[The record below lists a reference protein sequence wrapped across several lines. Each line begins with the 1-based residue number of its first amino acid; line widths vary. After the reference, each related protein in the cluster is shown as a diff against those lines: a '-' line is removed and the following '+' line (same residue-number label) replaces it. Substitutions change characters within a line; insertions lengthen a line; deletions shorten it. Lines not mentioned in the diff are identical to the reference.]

1 MGRRRLRGTLSG
13 VREPIYRYRLTD
25 YDTSILPT
33 PFLAF
38 LEESVSGPDEWIPRT
53 GRSLGHPGWGL
64 VYHMVLA
71 RLDPDRDNVVIETGT
86 NLGSTAMVIAKA
98 MRDSGRSG
106 IVRTIEIDPAIQRQA
121 KERMALAGLADYVE
135 FTLGNSLEELPGV
148 IGDES
153 DVPIVFL
160 DGNHW
165 HDHVVSEF
173 ELVHP
178 HLASDGIVVFDN
190 TYMLA
195 EADEDPRV
203 NGALRT
209 IVDRFGGNLINFPFC
224 SWYTPGIALWQ
235 RQAFSEMEPPSPG
248 SFVAET

>member
-1 MGRRRLRGTLSG
+1 M
-13 VREPIYRYRLTD
+13 REPIYRYRLTD

-71 RLDPDRDNVVIETGT
+71 RLDPDRHNVVVETGT

-98 MRDSGRSG
+98 IRDSGRSG
-106 IVRTIEIDPAIQRQA
+106 IVRTIEIDPVIQRQA
-121 KERMALAGLADYVE
+121 KERMVLAGLADYVE
-135 FTLGNSLEELPGV
+135 FNLGNSLEELPAV
-148 IGDES
+148 LGDER

-173 ELVHP
+173 ELVLP
-178 HLASDGIVVFDN
+178 HLASDAIVVFDN

-235 RQAFSEMEPPSPG
+235 QQAFAEMEPPAPG